1 VLSSSSKTPPI
12 LQPAQKNKRKKDQ
25 IGVHLITEL
34 GGTDK
39 CVWLHRERE
48 TEREQEREIS
58 CIPSQSAVY
67 GGSSS
72 RFVLLAVA
80 RNSSH
85 RTSLWKP

>member
-1 VLSSSSKTPPI
+1 MCLV
-12 LQPAQKNKRKKDQ
+12 AQK
-25 IGVHLITEL
+25 
-34 GGTDK
+34 
-39 CVWLHRERE
+39 ERD

-58 CIPSQSAVY
+58 CIPSQSAVH